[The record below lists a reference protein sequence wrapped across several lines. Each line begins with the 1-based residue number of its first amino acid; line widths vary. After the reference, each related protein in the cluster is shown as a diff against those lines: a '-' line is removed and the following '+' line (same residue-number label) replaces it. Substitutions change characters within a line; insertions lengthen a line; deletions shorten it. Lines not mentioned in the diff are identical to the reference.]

1 MNLLRS
7 LRRGFKSHWLHL
19 MELWPSGLRRCVKV
33 FFFAR
38 GVCGFIKLSGREIVS
53 TNEVSVELFCY
64 CIYFARSKH

>member
-38 GVCGFIKLSGREIVS
+38 GVCGVGDNNVGEFGRELWALTKFGCQII
-53 TNEVSVELFCY
+53 FQMHH
-64 CIYFARSKH
+64 YF